1 MKPMNIAIVDDNPV
15 NVIVIEKILKSAGY
29 DAFWKASSA
38 RELFMQLEEHA
49 GKGKLPLDLILMDM
63 MMPEMDGIEACRLI
77 QKDDRFRDI
86 PVIIV
91 TALGDSNK
99 LAEAL
104 EAGAID
110 YVMKPV
116 NKVELVARIRV
127 ALRLKYEKDWHKEN
141 EAKIRSELELARQVQ
156 TGVLSLPFKKEKL
169 EIDAVY
175 LPSFELAGDMY
186 AWHRID
192 DHRYGVILLDIM
204 GHGISSSLVCMFIS
218 SVMQDTITRY
228 VSPEFVITELN
239 RYMNQL
245 NGKKHSVSYYF
256 TAIYLLIDTERKTI
270 EYVNAGHPPGLLFE
284 EGKPPVY
291 LNPGACAVG
300 FFDQM
305 EITKQTFTY
314 ERPIRIVLYTDGL
327 LEELPLPEDFPEEEL
342 ETGVL
347 AERLQSRIHE
357 EPDPERIVELLLPPE
372 IKESHKDDIC
382 MVVITAS

>member
-1 MKPMNIAIVDDNPV
+1 MNIAIVDDNPV

-49 GKGKLPLDLILMDM
+49 GKGKSPLDLILMDM

-175 LPSFELAGDMY
+175 LPSFELAGICTPGT
-186 AWHRID
+186 ALTTT
-192 DHRYGVILLDIM
+192 G
-204 GHGISSSLVCMFIS
+204 
-218 SVMQDTITRY
+218 
-228 VSPEFVITELN
+228 TELFFWI
-239 RYMNQL
+239 
-245 NGKKHSVSYYF
+245 SWA
-256 TAIYLLIDTERKTI
+256 TAF
-270 EYVNAGHPPGLLFE
+270 PPLWSACLS
-284 EGKPPVY
+284 PRLCRIPS
-291 LNPGACAVG
+291 PG
-300 FFDQM
+300 M
-305 EITKQTFTY
+305 Y
-314 ERPIRIVLYTDGL
+314 PRNL
-327 LEELPLPEDFPEEEL
+327 
-342 ETGVL
+342 
-347 AERLQSRIHE
+347 
-357 EPDPERIVELLLPPE
+357 
-372 IKESHKDDIC
+372 
-382 MVVITAS
+382 

>member
-1 MKPMNIAIVDDNPV
+1 M
-15 NVIVIEKILKSAGY
+15 
-29 DAFWKASSA
+29 
-38 RELFMQLEEHA
+38 
-49 GKGKLPLDLILMDM
+49 
-63 MMPEMDGIEACRLI
+63 
-77 QKDDRFRDI
+77 
-86 PVIIV
+86 
-91 TALGDSNK
+91 
-99 LAEAL
+99 
-104 EAGAID
+104 
-110 YVMKPV
+110 
-116 NKVELVARIRV
+116 
-127 ALRLKYEKDWHKEN
+127 
-141 EAKIRSELELARQVQ
+141 
-156 TGVLSLPFKKEKL
+156 
-169 EIDAVY
+169 
-175 LPSFELAGDMY
+175 
-186 AWHRID
+186 
-192 DHRYGVILLDIM
+192 LLDIM

-357 EPDPERIVELLLPPE
+357 EPDPERIVELLLPRKSRNL
-372 IKESHKDDIC
+372 IKTTSAWSSLRLPDRRVAIGEKGE
-382 MVVITAS
+382 TR